1 MSQIQNATPYAVL
14 LGVDDQSKRTVPY
27 ESSVVPIHLPHV
39 FIYGAWGPT
48 DPFLALGSTANNT
61 YGQAT
66 FEPRSRYTT
75 HQWPLIERM
84 FARSNPMLFQRI
96 QPDDAP
102 PPATVGLYLDVLQTD
117 IPQYERN
124 ADGSFKYDS
133 EGAKIPTGSTNPG
146 VRMKWVIGPVADGKM
161 GKAKKVPG
169 TLTGKTGEVST
180 IWPIREFQ
188 ASFFGSEGN
197 NRGLSLW
204 APTMDSDNPVN
215 SRVVADQQ
223 AQLYRLRFVV
233 RDNDRTTGKT
243 VRSLQ
248 GAEYVDFSFRDDVVD
263 VKTGVEY
270 GFDVTVLDSYRNL
283 NTNNGQPKRWGPF
296 NGTYSYD
303 QNLEDLLEMLYAVE
317 QPLNAALPADPDP
330 QAYHL
335 INFVSG
341 IHYTGVPY
349 FGIEVLGANDGASAL
364 SESAVYYAQGGGDG
378 TMSKEAFDTAVG
390 NICQDYADGPWGLGN
405 RLKYPLSMIY
415 DTGFDIDN
423 KFKLLNVLS
432 ARKDVAVI
440 LSTQDIALEQ
450 NGIAQESS
458 MAVSL
463 QTQASLHPESEYYGT
478 PVMRAVI
485 VGHSGH
491 LINSKYRKLVP
502 MTVDLADKLA
512 AYAGNGRGILLPGAA
527 PDVNPNNI
535 VTLLKD
541 VNCTFKT
548 ATVRNTDWANG
559 LVWVESYDQDDALF
573 YPGMQTAYNDDTSIL
588 NSVPTMMIC
597 GELEKVCV
605 RVWARLTGRSD
616 LTNEQF
622 AQRSDELIRELTERR
637 FDNRVVIE
645 PETYYTTLDEARGYS
660 WSCRIKLY
668 GNNMKTV
675 GSFTIEAHRQEELT
689 ANG

>member
-1 MSQIQNATPYAVL
+1 MSQIQNAMPNAVL

-27 ESSVVPIHLPHV
+27 ESSTMPIHLPHV
-39 FIYGAWGPT
+39 FFYASWGPT
-48 DPFLALGSTANNT
+48 EPLLALGSTANNT

-66 FEPRSRYTT
+66 FEPRSPYTT

-84 FARSNPMLFQRI
+84 FARSNAMVCQRI

-102 PPATVGLYLDVLQTD
+102 PPATIGLYLDVLQTD

-124 ADGSFKYDS
+124 SDGSFKFDAT
-133 EGAKIPTGSTNPG
+133 GAKISTGKTSPG
-146 VRMKWVIGPVADGKM
+146 VRMQWIIAPVAEGKL

-169 TLTGKTGEVST
+169 SLTTKDGGTST
-180 IWPIREFQ
+180 IYPIREFQ
-188 ASFFGSEGN
+188 TSFFGAAGN
-197 NRGLSLW
+197 NRGLALW
-204 APTMDSDNPVN
+204 APTMESDNPVN

-223 AQLYRLRFVV
+223 AQLYRMRFVT
-233 RDNDRTTGKT
+233 RDNDRSSGKS
-243 VRSLQ
+243 VRTQQ
-248 GAEYVDFSFRDDVVD
+248 GAEYVEFSFREDVVD
-263 VKTGVEY
+263 SKTGVEY
-270 GFDVTVLDSYRNL
+270 GFDITVLDSYRNL
-283 NTNNGQPKRWGPF
+283 NARNGQPKRWGPF
-296 NGTYSYD
+296 NATYSYE
-303 QNLEDLLEMLYAVE
+303 QNLEDLLEMLYTVE
-317 QPLNAALPADPDP
+317 QPVNAELPADVE
-330 QAYHL
+330 ASAHHL

-341 IHYTGVPY
+341 VHYTGVPY
-349 FGIEVLGANDGASAL
+349 YAIEVLGPNDGASAL
-364 SESAVYYAQGGGDG
+364 SESATYYAGGGGDG
-378 TMSKEAFDTAVG
+378 TMSKAAFDTAVG
-390 NICQDYADGPWGLGN
+390 DICQDYGEGKWGLGN
-405 RLKYPLSMIY
+405 RLKFPQSMIY

-432 ARKDVAVI
+432 ARKDIAVV

-450 NGIAQESS
+450 NGIIQESS

-485 VGHSGH
+485 VGHSGY

-502 MTVDLADKLA
+502 LTVDLADKLA

-541 VNCTFKT
+541 VNCTFKNVS
-548 ATVRNTDWANG
+548 VRNADWVNG

-573 YPGMQTAYNDDTSIL
+573 YPALQTAYNDDTSIL

-616 LTNEQF
+616 LTSEQF
-622 AQRSDELIRELTERR
+622 AQRSDELIQELTERR
-637 FDNRVVIE
+637 FDNRVIIV

-675 GSFTIEAHRQEELT
+675 GSFTIEAHRQEELSE
-689 ANG
+689 